1 MTYKRGIVSLPELLN
16 MPNRYMY
23 WLRHAAYIRNLKAQK
38 DPNGPEAKELKDE
51 SLMAA
56 FSGQE

>member
-1 MTYKRGIVSLPELLN
+1 
-16 MPNRYMY
+16 MY